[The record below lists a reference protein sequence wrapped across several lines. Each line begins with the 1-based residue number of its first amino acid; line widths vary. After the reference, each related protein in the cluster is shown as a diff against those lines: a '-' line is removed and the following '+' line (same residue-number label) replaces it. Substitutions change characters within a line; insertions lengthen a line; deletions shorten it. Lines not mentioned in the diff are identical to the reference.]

1 MWVVNHLLTE
11 MHIQVPFITPVIPVL
26 TSTSL
31 LLPAAQKVRKPPLL
45 LLPRRS
51 QMTPKKSFH
60 KDAIIIRGWKLMYFK
75 HLWNLWTYHS
85 LCMILC
91 VYTVYVYI

>member
-51 QMTPKKSFH
+51 QMTPKTSSFH

-85 LCMILC
+85 LSLSL
-91 VYTVYVYI
+91 